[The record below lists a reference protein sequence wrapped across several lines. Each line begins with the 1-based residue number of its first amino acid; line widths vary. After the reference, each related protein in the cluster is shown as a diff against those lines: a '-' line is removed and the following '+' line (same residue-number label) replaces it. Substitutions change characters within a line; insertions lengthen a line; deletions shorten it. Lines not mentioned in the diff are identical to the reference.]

1 MRASLLL
8 ALLALLAAPAS
19 APRASAFELS
29 NTLGDHMVL
38 QRDDATSQ
46 VWGFADPGDVVTTTL
61 SGHRL
66 VSTTDKDGV
75 WRQRLPEHPASLVP
89 ETISFS
95 SSSGASARLDDVLW
109 GDVYLCG
116 GYGALRC
123 AAVRYD
129 NVLSAAVLSAALL
142 RSLCYHL
149 PDGAPLRAGSPTW
162 R

>member
-61 SGHRL
+61 GGHRL
-66 VSTTDKDGV
+66 VSTTDQDGV
-75 WRQRLPEHPASLVP
+75 WRQRLPEHPASLVA

-95 SSSGASARLDDVLW
+95 SSSGASARLRDVLW

-123 AAVRYD
+123 ARSAVITSLMVRRWAQAVQHGCD
-129 NVLSAAVLSAALL
+129 RQLHVL
-142 RSLCYHL
+142 RR
-149 PDGAPLRAGSPTW
+149 G
-162 R
+162 

>member
-1 MRASLLL
+1 MCASLLL
-8 ALLALLAAPAS
+8 ALALLAAPAS

-61 SGHRL
+61 AGHRL

-95 SSSGASARLDDVLW
+95 SSSGASARLRDVLW

-123 AAVRYD
+123 CALRCA
-129 NVLSAAVLSAALL
+129 AALAL
-142 RSLCYHL
+142 L
-149 PDGAPLRAGSPTW
+149 SPP
-162 R
+162 